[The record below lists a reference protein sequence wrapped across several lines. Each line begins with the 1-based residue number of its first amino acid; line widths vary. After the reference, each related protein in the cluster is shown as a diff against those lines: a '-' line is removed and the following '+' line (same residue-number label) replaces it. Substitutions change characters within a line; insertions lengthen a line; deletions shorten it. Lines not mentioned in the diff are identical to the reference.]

1 LRSEVSPPG
10 IRALKGS
17 YYEIGLQLGATL
29 GSLEI
34 PEADQGAV
42 ALAARSEAILAERYP
57 PLLEKVEGLI
67 DGGKLNARDF
77 KAFFY
82 VRDALPQF
90 GCTNLAVLPSR
101 TEDHSVFVG
110 VNYDWYYYAEAWRE
124 KRNMAPEGAFASLRV
139 THHWAGSPDGINDQ
153 GLGVFLSV
161 LPRQEATGPGLAW
174 HLIIDILLD
183 SCHNVRQGWDLVGSV
198 PHLSAFNYL
207 LADGSGHALVA
218 EALPNGVTRR
228 DPMNGVLIATNH
240 LPGREGA
247 EEELSPDDL
256 RRQRR
261 SLARYA
267 RASELLNGQGRQI
280 GEETVRSLLREH
292 QAPIC
297 RGNHDP
303 DPDDTSFDNVFG
315 TIWSLLVRPAKREMR
330 VAWGHPCRSE
340 YVQQGFD

>member
-1 LRSEVSPPG
+1 LRSQGSPPG

-17 YYEIGLQLGATL
+17 YYEIGLQLGAKL
-29 GSLEI
+29 DSLEI
-34 PEADQGAV
+34 PEAEQGAV
-42 ALAARSEAILAERYP
+42 AMAASCESILTERYP
-57 PLLEKVEGLI
+57 PLVEKIEGLI

-82 VRDALPQF
+82 VRDASLQL
-90 GCTNLAVLPSR
+90 GCTSLAVLASR
-101 TEDHSVFVG
+101 TGDHSILVG

-124 KRNMAPEGAFASLRV
+124 LRKMAPQDALSSLRV

-161 LPRQEATGPGLAW
+161 LPRQRSTAPGLAW
-174 HLIIDILLD
+174 HLVMDILLD
-183 SCHNVRQGWDLVGSV
+183 SCQDVRQGWDLISSV

-207 LADGSGHALVA
+207 LADAGGHALVA

-228 DPMNGVLIATNH
+228 DAIHGVLIATNH
-240 LPGREGA
+240 LPGREAA

-261 SLARYA
+261 SLARYT
-267 RASELLNGQGRQI
+267 RASEFLSAQGRQI
-280 GEETVRSLLREH
+280 GVETVRSLLREH

-315 TIWSLLVRPAKREMR
+315 TIWSLLVRPAKREML
-330 VAWGHPCRSE
+330 VAWGHPCRSKYE
-340 YVQQGFD
+340 KHTL